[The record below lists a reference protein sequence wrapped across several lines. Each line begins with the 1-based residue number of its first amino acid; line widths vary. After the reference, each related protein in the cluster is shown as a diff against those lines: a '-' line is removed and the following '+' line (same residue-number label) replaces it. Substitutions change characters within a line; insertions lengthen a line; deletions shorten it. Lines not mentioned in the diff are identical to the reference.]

1 MTNKELA
8 SEEKVKR
15 IAKKVE
21 AANKAISAAF
31 ALMHAAT
38 LEDPELIEEITEI
51 EKTVLDKLQNAK
63 QNAPELLPKTREEL
77 LNLDEKILM
86 RLQLTSESSGE
97 SVANIIERGMNEIY
111 YEMMEKIIK
120 DDE

>member
-1 MTNKELA
+1 
-8 SEEKVKR
+8 
-15 IAKKVE
+15 
-21 AANKAISAAF
+21 
-31 ALMHAAT
+31 MHAAT